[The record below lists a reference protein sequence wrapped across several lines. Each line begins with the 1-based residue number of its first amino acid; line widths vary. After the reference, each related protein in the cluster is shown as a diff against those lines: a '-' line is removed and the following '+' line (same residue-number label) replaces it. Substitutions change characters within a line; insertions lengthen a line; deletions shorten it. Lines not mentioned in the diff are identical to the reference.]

1 MTERRTRGA
10 GPSGRRTSRS
20 ARSRPAADHA
30 TAGRA
35 PRRRAEA
42 EKKRAQKIGEGG
54 RRSRRSDRPER
65 TFLGLSTGRAV
76 ILAMVVCGLALTLA
90 VPMRTYFSQRAE
102 AVQLAAERQRLE
114 DDVAELRDRRVQ
126 QQDPAYIR
134 AEARDRLRLVFPGET
149 PYIVQVPGIEAP
161 PVAAAPTRPR
171 EPDPWYTDL
180 WRSLDQPAPTP
191 EGPR

>member
-10 GPSGRRTSRS
+10 GPGGRGDRRTSRS
-20 ARSRPAADHA
+20 ARSRPAADH
-30 TAGRA
+30 GRA
-35 PRRRAEA
+35 PRRRSEA
-42 EKKRAQKIGEGG
+42 EKKRAQKLADGG
-54 RRSRRSDRPER
+54 RRSRRADRPER

-114 DDVAELRDRRVQ
+114 DDVALLRDRRVQ

-134 AEARDRLRLVFPGET
+134 AEARDRLRLVLPGET

-161 PVAAAPTRPR
+161 PVAAAPTRSR

-180 WRSLDQPAPTP
+180 WRSLDRPAPTP